1 MEIFETPFL
10 EMIGMNAM
18 VKYIVY
24 TTWYHEKGLRP
35 PEEMQDGMRKNVKPL
50 SPAEDVFW
58 WKMDDNHHQSI
69 TIYSSEDAAK
79 KHRLELE
86 EFRNNSSSE
95 YTIKMVEET
104 MGLVIAQMSEL

>member
-1 MEIFETPFL
+1 
-10 EMIGMNAM
+10 M
-18 VKYIVY
+18 VKFIVY

-35 PEEMQDGMRKNVKPL
+35 ADEMREGMRQNVKPL

-79 KHRLELE
+79 KHREELE
-86 EFRNNSSSE
+86 EFRKKSSSE
-95 YTIKMVEET
+95 YSIKMVEET
-104 MGLVIAQMSEL
+104 MGPVIAQMSKL

>member
-1 MEIFETPFL
+1 
-10 EMIGMNAM
+10 MIGMNAM

-35 PEEMQDGMRKNVKPL
+35 AEEMQDGMRKNVKPL

-79 KHRLELE
+79 KHRAELE
-86 EFRNNSSSE
+86 EFRIQSSNEQS
-95 YTIKMVEET
+95 IKMVEET
-104 MGLVIAQMSEL
+104 MGPVLAQMSQL